1 MRNKYDFLNNKIVD
15 LTGIQRLIKIWELA
29 GEQIV
34 FTNGCFDI
42 LHPGHI
48 AVLTT
53 AAEQGNKLIVGLNTD
68 ASVKRLKGPQRPI
81 NHQDARATV
90 LSALAF
96 VDAIILFDED
106 TPKALI
112 EALQPDVLVKGGD
125 YKLDQIVGADVV
137 HAKGGKVIIVPTLEG
152 NSTTGMIAKILEK

>member
-1 MRNKYDFLNNKIVD
+1 MKTKSDFLKNKIVD
-15 LTGIQRLIKIWELA
+15 ITGAQRLINVWHLA
-29 GEQIV
+29 GEKIV

-96 VDAIILFDED
+96 VDAIVLFDED

-125 YKLDQIVGADVV
+125 YTLDQIVGADTV
-137 HAKGGKVIIVPTLEG
+137 HAKGGTVVIVPTLEG